1 VFARALQSGVG
12 TVIGVVI
19 GALILASRPPDPV
32 LVAWVAV
39 FALLLPYGQSRNYGL
54 YTAFFA
60 PLVVLPIDLL
70 SKGGWHLAGARL
82 IDTLLGCGIVLLLGY
97 APWPSSWHG
106 SLRRD
111 FAGTVGAIAG
121 YLEQAVGAG
130 ARGTA
135 PHAQAR
141 RQLAALQTE
150 LQRAMAEPQRFRER
164 AMVWWPAV
172 AALERL
178 LEAVTATAV
187 TVAWQTPPAA
197 AVGELSAALRQIADA
212 VRSASPVRPE
222 GRPSEPPRLKP
233 VIDAVSSL
241 TDALGTMP
249 QQRQQLRIPPDA
261 AA

>member
-1 VFARALQSGVG
+1 
-12 TVIGVVI
+12 
-19 GALILASRPPDPV
+19 
-32 LVAWVAV
+32 
-39 FALLLPYGQSRNYGL
+39 
-54 YTAFFA
+54 
-60 PLVVLPIDLL
+60 
-70 SKGGWHLAGARL
+70 
-82 IDTLLGCGIVLLLGY
+82 
-97 APWPSSWHG
+97 
-106 SLRRD
+106 
-111 FAGTVGAIAG
+111 
-121 YLEQAVGAG
+121 
-130 ARGTA
+130 
-135 PHAQAR
+135 
-141 RQLAALQTE
+141 
-150 LQRAMAEPQRFRER
+150 MAEPQRFRER